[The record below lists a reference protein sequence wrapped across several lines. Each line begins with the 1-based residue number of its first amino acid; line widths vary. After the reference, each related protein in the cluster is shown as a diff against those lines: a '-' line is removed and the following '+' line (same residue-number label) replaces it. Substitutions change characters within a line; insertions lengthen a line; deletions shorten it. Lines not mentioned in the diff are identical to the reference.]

1 MRGSHARLG
10 NVQGVL
16 HKKGAH
22 LPTWRR
28 RVFVLRNGLLLWFR
42 DEADA
47 AARAASGGGSGRGPR
62 GAFALAGFAA
72 AREAPEVTKVSR
84 SAAAGFCSSCDQ
96 TRTITQ
102 ALCGIWIF
110 SVMNPNKVGKC
121 CLPAKELTCTH
132 TRASDSYRML
142 PTNVAAFEALPVRH
156 PAGCGR

>member
-1 MRGSHARLG
+1 M
-10 NVQGVL
+10 L

-84 SAAAGFCSSCDQ
+84 SAARILLVVRPNTNYHAGSMWHLDF
-96 TRTITQ
+96 
-102 ALCGIWIF
+102 L
-110 SVMNPNKVGKC
+110 
-121 CLPAKELTCTH
+121 
-132 TRASDSYRML
+132 SDE
-142 PTNVAAFEALPVRH
+142 P
-156 PAGCGR
+156 